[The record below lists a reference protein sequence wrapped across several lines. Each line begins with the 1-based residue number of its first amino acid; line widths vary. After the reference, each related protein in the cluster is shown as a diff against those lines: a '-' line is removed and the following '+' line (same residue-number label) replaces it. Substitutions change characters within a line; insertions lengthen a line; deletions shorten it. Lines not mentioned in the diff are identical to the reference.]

1 MCPAHL
7 NMFDK
12 IRNMQKLI
20 AVWPALSK
28 RRREILSRTKRQ
40 EASILGKKS
49 TYGST
54 LSRLTR
60 HCIEARADIVIV
72 VCPCKAHNANLIQEL
87 VTGAASETR
96 GLQILVL
103 LKMEPESKWTR
114 KENKLF
120 EEALAIYNEGEPDFF
135 HNLARAVGGKTVE
148 EVKEH
153 YQRLVHDLELIE
165 SGKIPLPNYKPMEG
179 SS

>member
-72 VCPCKAHNANLIQEL
+72 
-87 VTGAASETR
+87 
-96 GLQILVL
+96 
-103 LKMEPESKWTR
+103 PESKWTR

>member
-1 MCPAHL
+1 
-7 NMFDK
+7 
-12 IRNMQKLI
+12 
-20 AVWPALSK
+20 
-28 RRREILSRTKRQ
+28 
-40 EASILGKKS
+40 
-49 TYGST
+49 
-54 LSRLTR
+54 
-60 HCIEARADIVIV
+60 
-72 VCPCKAHNANLIQEL
+72 
-87 VTGAASETR
+87 
-96 GLQILVL
+96 
-103 LKMEPESKWTR
+103 MEPESKWTR

-179 SS
+179 SSEGYKLKDNNELR